1 LKKILIPIIPIF
13 LFFSLNTSF
22 SQYRTLNNNPLSNNQ
37 SASNPSTS
45 TIESENLDVKLF
57 RSINGIESNF
67 LDKFVSIND
76 KSLMGAAILAPV
88 GLFTSARMNGNTY
101 DENSAVLLA
110 ASEFTS
116 VAVSQSLKF
125 LFQRDRP
132 YTKLKN
138 VYSNPNNSY
147 TDKYCFPSGHTS
159 LSFGMATSLSLRYS
173 DDPLFVA
180 GMYAYATSISL
191 GRVYM
196 GVHYPSDVL
205 VGMIVGAGSAVL
217 VHSFRH
223 DIIKFKNNIIAEHK
237 EDINQKGS
245 LSAPVVFGSI
255 IATDVLNFILSSSSN
270 KNLKKASFNI
280 NSTSISNN
288 LNFTYNF

>member
-1 LKKILIPIIPIF
+1 MTPVS
-13 LFFSLNTSF
+13 LFA
-22 SQYRTLNNNPLSNNQ
+22 
-37 SASNPSTS
+37 AS
-45 TIESENLDVKLF
+45 
-57 RSINGIESNF
+57 
-67 LDKFVSIND
+67 
-76 KSLMGAAILAPV
+76 
-88 GLFTSARMNGNTY
+88 RMNGNTY

-116 VAVSQSLKF
+116 LAVSQSLKY

-132 YTKLKN
+132 YTKLNN
-138 VYSNPNNSY
+138 VYSNPTNSH
-147 TDKYCFPSGHTS
+147 TDRYSFPSGHTS
-159 LSFGMATSLSLRYS
+159 LSFGMATSLALRYT

-180 GMYAYATSISL
+180 GLYAYATSISI
-191 GRVYM
+191 GRIYM

-217 VHSFRH
+217 IHSFRH
-223 DIIKFKNNIIAEHK
+223 DIIKFKNNVIAEHK

-245 LSAPVVFGSI
+245 LSAPIVFGSI

-270 KNLKKASFNI
+270 KNVKKANFSV
-280 NSTSISNN
+280 NSTGISNN